1 MSRLWVE
8 IGISPYDNFQ
18 IIAYRLDNG
27 LAGLLKDGALWRAE
41 HLIDLY
47 NYGGTSYSVIFQEL
61 DIDEKDFV
69 PIDNPLQVKN

>member
-27 LAGLLKDGALWRAE
+27 LAGLLMDGALWNAE
-41 HLIDLY
+41 HLVDLY
-47 NYGGTSYSVIFQEL
+47 NYGGTSYSAIFQEL